1 MAGEMAVSLGSAFL
15 AALVFHPA
23 RRRIQEFVDRS
34 FFRQSYDYKKSI
46 LSFNETLRH
55 VLGQEEMIG
64 VFNDNVK
71 SLIPVE
77 RLAIVVYSIAPEGTR
92 LVLFSGSQGGRPLPL
107 QLCLAS
113 DKVWARRGATNTEEQ
128 VDVSLSEAL
137 KELEY
142 EVVIPLPFKSGALAG
157 AAAAGKKKSGARWS
171 GDDIELLAT
180 MTGELASGLERV
192 RLQEEVIYER
202 ASKEKLDELNR
213 LKTEFVSTVSHELRT
228 PMSSIQGLTE
238 ILQDGKIK
246 DKAKREEMVALLA
259 SESGRLS
266 RLVHNI
272 LDFGKIE
279 QQAKTYRFERT
290 EVRPLV
296 EEAIQVFRHKLE
308 EAGFDVRQDYPPAPV
323 FLSIDRDSVKQVL
336 INLIDNAIKYS
347 AERKTIAISLVE
359 SEREVEIRVSDQG
372 IGIPGS
378 DLDKIF
384 DKFYRSTGA
393 AGINPKGVGLGLKIA
408 GHIMAAH
415 HGEIGVE
422 SRPGEGSTFR
432 LVFPKA

>member
-1 MAGEMAVSLGSAFL
+1 
-15 AALVFHPA
+15 
-23 RRRIQEFVDRS
+23 
-34 FFRQSYDYKKSI
+34 
-46 LSFNETLRH
+46 
-55 VLGQEEMIG
+55 
-64 VFNDNVK
+64 
-71 SLIPVE
+71 
-77 RLAIVVYSIAPEGTR
+77 
-92 LVLFSGSQGGRPLPL
+92 
-107 QLCLAS
+107 LAS

-308 EAGFDVRQDYPPAPV
+308 EGGFDVRQDYPPAPV